1 MQTFANIMAIIMTV
15 VTTASVIAMVT
26 PTPQK
31 TGWIKKVYSIIDM
44 CALNIWKAKDK

>member
-15 VTTASVIAMVT
+15 ETTASVIAMVT

-31 TGWIKKVYSIIDM
+31 TGWMKKVYSIIDM

>member
-15 VTTASVIAMVT
+15 VRTASVIAMVT

-31 TGWIKKVYSIIDM
+31 TGWMKKVYSIIDM